1 MDLMQLL
8 LLFMMLYGKEPY
20 ATSNVDLAKKYG
32 YPMPTKLHAILVL
45 FPKRV
50 VRKIKRVLGL

>member
-1 MDLMQLL
+1 
-8 LLFMMLYGKEPY
+8 MLYGKEPY